1 MPTVLITGV
10 NRGLGLE
17 FIKQYSAEGWVMTD
31 MGGEGAHITPKV
43 SIAGMRQ
50 VIAGLTP
57 ADTGRFLTYS
67 GEELPW

>member
-1 MPTVLITGV
+1 
-10 NRGLGLE
+10 
-17 FIKQYSAEGWVMTD
+17 MTD